1 MKARIEKK
9 SEDFKPYDLIINI
22 ETPRDAKALLYVL
35 KDVEDIYIKAG
46 VDKTNIFLETSRYLQ
61 DVINLKI
68 TK

>member
-9 SEDFKPYDLIINI
+9 SEDFKPYNLIINI

>member
-9 SEDFKPYDLIINI
+9 IEAFEPYDLIIGVGS
-22 ETPRDAKALLYVL
+22 L
-35 KDVEDIYIKAG
+35 EDEEKILWTLEACSKLSRLTGVSPSILEGIK
-46 VDKTNIFLETSRYLQ
+46 YLQ

>member
-35 KDVEDIYIKAG
+35 KDAEDIYIKAG